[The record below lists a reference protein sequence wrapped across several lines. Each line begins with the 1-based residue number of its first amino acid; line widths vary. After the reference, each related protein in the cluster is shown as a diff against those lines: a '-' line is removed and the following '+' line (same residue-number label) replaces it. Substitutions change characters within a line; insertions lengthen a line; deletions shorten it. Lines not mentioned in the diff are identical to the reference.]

1 MLRTHVEIDRLLR
14 AYRAL
19 DIDVRASAVAIRQ
32 RYREL
37 ARLQHPD
44 RWPSGS
50 AEQDRAADRMREIN
64 AAYDLIETAPL
75 RDHVFATEEVAPT
88 QPRGRSP
95 IGQSQPSVAAETLIR
110 ATVGIGIGLAM
121 VVALRSGGLPG
132 LAIYGWLIPLLGL
145 VLFVFSERHPLELLS
160 VLRYFWGVR

>member
-1 MLRTHVEIDRLLR
+1 MLRPQMEIDRLLS

-19 DIDVRASAVAIRQ
+19 DLDVRASAVAIRQ

-37 ARLQHPD
+37 ARLHHPD

-50 AEQDRAADRMREIN
+50 PEQDRAADRMREIN
-64 AAYDLIETAPL
+64 AAYDLIESAPL
-75 RDHVFATEEVAPT
+75 RDHVFATDQVAPAE
-88 QPRGRSP
+88 PARSSSIVRG
-95 IGQSQPSVAAETLIR
+95 QPSVAAETLIR
-110 ATVGIGIGLAM
+110 AAVGIGAGIAL

-132 LAIYGWLIPLLGL
+132 LPIYGWLLPLLGL

-160 VLRYFWGVR
+160 VLRHFW

>member
-1 MLRTHVEIDRLLR
+1 MHRTQMEIDRLLS

-37 ARLQHPD
+37 ARLHHPD
-44 RWPSGS
+44 RWPNGS
-50 AEQDRAADRMREIN
+50 PEQDRAADRMREIN
-64 AAYDLIETAPL
+64 AAYDLIESAPL
-75 RDHVFATEEVAPT
+75 RDHVFATEPVAPT
-88 QPRGRSP
+88 ESDRPSP
-95 IGQSQPSVAAETLIR
+95 IVHGQPSVAAETLIR
-110 ATVGIGIGLAM
+110 AAVGLGVGVAM
-121 VVALRSGGLPG
+121 VAALRSGGLPG

-160 VLRYFWGVR
+160 VLRYFW